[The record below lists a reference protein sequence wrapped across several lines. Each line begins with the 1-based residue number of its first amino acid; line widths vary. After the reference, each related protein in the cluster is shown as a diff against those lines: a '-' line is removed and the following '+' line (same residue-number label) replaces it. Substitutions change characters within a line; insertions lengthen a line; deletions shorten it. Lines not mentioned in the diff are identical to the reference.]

1 MAHFG
6 SSIVNRATYQIA
18 SSAAIVAV
26 GLLILTALYWWL
38 RKAPPATTTVHS
50 ISADVGFETV
60 IIGGKEVVKRRRD
73 QVHPPKSL
81 SYKATNGPVDIYA
94 IPISLAYRKEAGD
107 HVNALK
113 KEFAEGG
120 VPKEVVRQS
129 SGSSGQF
136 NLVGAHTT
144 KSLHQNYL
152 ILIRSAT
159 ENSVTLEVQY
169 QK

>member
-1 MAHFG
+1 MAQFG
-6 SSIVNRATYQIA
+6 SSFVNRVTNQIV
-18 SSAAIVAV
+18 SSAGIVAV
-26 GLLILTALYWWL
+26 GILILTALYWWL
-38 RKAPPATTTVHS
+38 RKAPPADTTVHA
-50 ISADVGFETV
+50 ISADVGYETV

-73 QVHPPKSL
+73 QVHPPHSL
-81 SYKATNGPVDIYA
+81 SYQATNGPVDVYA
-94 IPISLAYRKEAGD
+94 VPISLAYRKEAGD
-107 HVNALK
+107 HVRALK

-120 VPKEVVRQS
+120 VPQEVVRQS

-144 KSLHQNYL
+144 KSIYQNYL